1 MPLWIILLAIGAF
14 FFGLGKLIDFHYS
27 RTGRSIDTSALR
39 ESTKDNLGGSIYF
52 Q

>member
-14 FFGLGKLIDFHYS
+14 FLGLGKLIDFHYS
-27 RTGRSIDTSALR
+27 REGRSINTSALKKN
-39 ESTKDNLGGSIYF
+39 TKDNLGGSVYF